1 MMDTMTWAILK
12 MVLAL
17 GIVCMVLFFMARLLK
32 RAGVKRDWP
41 LDSGIRLLATQSIAP
56 RQYIS
61 LVEIGGEV
69 LALGISETQIT
80 FLTKIENKEFVG
92 KMMGDRGARTE
103 PLSLLQ
109 YFHLL
114 PLKPKGPRM
123 GLGLLRRFHGR

>member
-1 MMDTMTWAILK
+1 MDTMTWAILK

-17 GIVCMVLFFMARLLK
+17 GVVCMVLFFMAKLLK
-32 RAGVKRDWP
+32 RTGVKRDWP

-56 RQYIS
+56 RHSIS

-92 KMMGDRGARTE
+92 KMMGDRGARAE
-103 PLSLLQ
+103 PLSFLQ
-109 YFHLL
+109 YFHSL
-114 PLKPKGPRM
+114 PLRSRGPRT
-123 GLGLLRRFHGR
+123 GLGFLRRLHGR